1 MLHPT
6 SLDLTS
12 KTKPSHPWFTH
23 GSAAYDH
30 VRFEPETAQATR
42 SILSPQEHDRCMV
55 SNWLLVAVGGAAG
68 AVLRVY
74 LSETIPSSGFP
85 WATLSV
91 NLVGSLL
98 LGAITAA
105 ALTNVVDEAAA
116 LMLGAGFLG
125 AFTTMSTFS
134 VETIALV
141 DEGRWSAAGAYV
153 IFSGLVCPIFA
164 FLGWKSTQSWVG

>member
-1 MLHPT
+1 
-6 SLDLTS
+6 
-12 KTKPSHPWFTH
+12 
-23 GSAAYDH
+23 
-30 VRFEPETAQATR
+30 
-42 SILSPQEHDRCMV
+42 MV

-105 ALTNVVDEAAA
+105 ALTNVVDEATA

-134 VETIALV
+134 VETITLV

-153 IFSGLVCPIFA
+153 VLKRSGLSDLRLSWLEIHPIV
-164 FLGWKSTQSWVG
+164 GWLNHFRMANILFSASNEPAWTS